1 MKFNYGD
8 TLRIRNEL
16 YTILGKIR
24 YIDTHWRIWYKYKL
38 VKHKN
43 NSEFWISWNE
53 KHDVYQFTK
62 LCGKVIPSDMNVVH
76 RSYQMAIGTRGDID
90 TDIDIGAF
98 SRYEEYEDDNGTH
111 ILTIEKRVHTT
122 EYSKGVYVDKKYVLL
137 ESNAEITKPI
147 LDKMDTVKKVRF
159 IGPII
164 WFLANFFKNK

>member
-24 YIDTHWRIWYKYKL
+24 YIDIHRGIWYKYKL

-43 NSEFWISWNE
+43 NAEFWISWNE

-62 LCGKVIPSDMNVVH
+62 LCGKVIPTDMNVVH

-98 SRYEEYEDDNGTH
+98 SRYEEY
-111 ILTIEKRVHTT
+111 
-122 EYSKGVYVDKKYVLL
+122 
-137 ESNAEITKPI
+137 
-147 LDKMDTVKKVRF
+147 
-159 IGPII
+159 
-164 WFLANFFKNK
+164 

>member
-24 YIDTHWRIWYKYKL
+24 YIDTHRRIWYKYKL

-43 NSEFWISWNE
+43 NAEFWISWNE

-62 LCGKVIPSDMNVVH
+62 LCGKVIPSDMN
-76 RSYQMAIGTRGDID
+76 
-90 TDIDIGAF
+90 
-98 SRYEEYEDDNGTH
+98 
-111 ILTIEKRVHTT
+111 
-122 EYSKGVYVDKKYVLL
+122 
-137 ESNAEITKPI
+137 
-147 LDKMDTVKKVRF
+147 DKMDTVKKVRF

-164 WFLANFFKNK
+164 WILANLLKNK